1 MELNSE
7 NLYRYQNG
15 FMTIQETLDFEELL
29 ENNPDFQARI
39 EQVEDPVFKHL
50 ADNRAFID
58 ELLEAKA
65 KPIPFYLK
73 IYRKKVFALA
83 ASVIVLVGLGWFVR
97 DVITSRSES
106 VSVKTPDIETWEKLN
121 QLAGDNNE
129 TKGFA
134 GPSTEEKIDTLCD
147 CANGLRLKF
156 AKDKQAFLH
165 YLNEWKPVRL
175 YQKQCKTYWLGWIYL
190 YDNQYSEAQG
200 YFEEIYNDKN
210 LSGLIRQRATI
221 GYMKTLIY
229 QKKTAT
235 LAQVAAAVI
244 NEPIYWKDT
253 HDFAAKV
260 METMR

>member
-1 MELNSE
+1 MTMELNSE

-65 KPIPFYLK
+65 KPIPW
-73 IYRKKVFALA
+73 YRRKAFAFA
-83 ASVIVLVGLGWFVR
+83 ASVIVLVGVTLLVYNIY
-97 DVITSRSES
+97 DLSNPNS
-106 VSVKTPDIETWEKLN
+106 VSIKTPDNTTWEKLY
-121 QLAGDNNE
+121 QLAGENNE

-147 CANGLRLKF
+147 CGNDLRLKF

-165 YLNEWKPVRL
+165 YLDEWKPTGL

-190 YDNQYSEAQG
+190 YDNQYSKAQG

-210 LSGLIRQRATI
+210 IAGLTRQRATI

-229 QKKTAT
+229 QKKTTT
-235 LAQVAAAVI
+235 LAQVAASVLKERI
-244 NEPIYWKDT
+244 DWKDT

-260 METMR
+260 MEAMR